1 MVYDAHCSILHSCP
15 SRVGGLD
22 ILCSLIFAYANSCMH
37 YVLGVSGLSLLS
49 SWLGTLY
56 LTCVPYYCVVAFPGV
71 RFPDV
76 FLYQDHG
83 EFLSIHASFSLGGIL
98 SKVEALNK

>member
-1 MVYDAHCSILHSCP
+1 
-15 SRVGGLD
+15 
-22 ILCSLIFAYANSCMH
+22 MH